1 MRHLIVDVGNTLYK
15 ASIFEAS
22 DQQVAIETTTWQSVI
37 DFAQKYAPQRG
48 IVSSVREKNT
58 PLIQSLDSLLS
69 YPLLW
74 LDYTTSL
81 PITNAYDTPHTLGMD
96 RLAGVVGAKTLYPE
110 NNCLVIDAGTCI
122 TYDFIDAT
130 GVYQGGSIAPGIRMR
145 LEAMHTFTANLPLPD
160 WNPQTSRPSLVSKST
175 EQALISGAANGTI
188 AEAEQIIATFQEQ
201 YASTQVLVCG
211 GDRNFFE
218 STIKHPIFAVRNLVS
233 IGLNRILEHNVF

>member
-1 MRHLIVDVGNTLYK
+1 
-15 ASIFEAS
+15 
-22 DQQVAIETTTWQSVI
+22 
-37 DFAQKYAPQRG
+37 
-48 IVSSVREKNT
+48 
-58 PLIQSLDSLLS
+58 
-69 YPLLW
+69 
-74 LDYTTSL
+74 
-81 PITNAYDTPHTLGMD
+81 MD